1 MRAEINGT
9 ETEKQWKKKKMKPQA
24 GSLRTSVKL
33 TISQTD
39 QGRKK
44 KDTNCQYL
52 E

>member
-9 ETEKQWKKKKMKPQA
+9 ETKTMEEKKMKPQA

-44 KDTNCQYL
+44 KDTNCQYR